1 MSFWRLWNLKLSL
14 KTPSFPGR
22 KTEQAFVNQGELKC
36 PGWHWGPFLTYRAKR
51 EWVSAGSAH
60 SSPLWSQQAFQAE
73 EDDDLMG
80 TPGAPASSTA
90 LATLPLISCAATVLL
105 SVYSDSH
112 GGTIQLPLLRTPR
125 QEGQA
130 APSPR
135 ASLSAGTALLR
146 MQGLNPTACWV

>member
-1 MSFWRLWNLKLSL
+1 
-14 KTPSFPGR
+14 
-22 KTEQAFVNQGELKC
+22 
-36 PGWHWGPFLTYRAKR
+36 
-51 EWVSAGSAH
+51 
-60 SSPLWSQQAFQAE
+60 
-73 EDDDLMG
+73 MG

-130 APSPR
+130 APPPGP
-135 ASLSAGTALLR
+135 A
-146 MQGLNPTACWV
+146 